1 MPNFL
6 ETQNLVQR
14 YLSARVPL
22 IVIQSIEPTRVM
34 SLITECANHMR
45 ALTFFEHSLSDG
57 IRELLTRQ
65 LHSEDTSLA
74 LAMEQARS
82 TFKSRANAN
91 FIFTDVEDL
100 DQESS
105 MSRYFAEL
113 VRLAESR
120 QGTII
125 LISSSPVWTGL
136 SRLGMSV
143 ALELPNKDEMRL
155 VVAGMIDDHRQVV
168 QIEWGDT
175 EVTRAAE
182 ILAGITEMEA
192 INVVASL
199 VAKGVVRNEDL
210 SELSFFKDR
219 IFGDLSGIER
229 IPLRE
234 DFTVGGLGNL
244 KDWLRPREQLMKADL
259 TDTPLHPPKGVLLV
273 GVPGCGKSLSA
284 KAIASQWG
292 LPLYRLD
299 MASVLGMYVGQ
310 SEGRLREALAT
321 AERVAPCVLWIDEIE
336 KGLAQGSDGGT
347 TRRLIGQFL
356 FWMQELTAKVFMVAT
371 ANDVSTL
378 PPELLRKGRFDELF
392 FVDLPEAPDR
402 EEIIGLY
409 FRKYLGA
416 EPSQELLTDLVTLT
430 DGFSTK
436 VYVDRMPGLPPE
448 PEIKKFFTNVVPFSQ
463 TNPEDLA
470 AIRSWGSTRCV
481 PAARHVASNVPAA
494 PAGRRVV
501 IL

>member
-57 IRELLTRQ
+57 IRELLTQQ

-155 VVAGMIDDHRQVV
+155 
-168 QIEWGDT
+168 
-175 EVTRAAE
+175 
-182 ILAGITEMEA
+182 
-192 INVVASL
+192 
-199 VAKGVVRNEDL
+199 
-210 SELSFFKDR
+210 
-219 IFGDLSGIER
+219 
-229 IPLRE
+229 
-234 DFTVGGLGNL
+234 
-244 KDWLRPREQLMKADL
+244 
-259 TDTPLHPPKGVLLV
+259 
-273 GVPGCGKSLSA
+273 
-284 KAIASQWG
+284 
-292 LPLYRLD
+292 
-299 MASVLGMYVGQ
+299 
-310 SEGRLREALAT
+310 
-321 AERVAPCVLWIDEIE
+321 
-336 KGLAQGSDGGT
+336 
-347 TRRLIGQFL
+347 
-356 FWMQELTAKVFMVAT
+356 
-371 ANDVSTL
+371 
-378 PPELLRKGRFDELF
+378 
-392 FVDLPEAPDR
+392 
-402 EEIIGLY
+402 
-409 FRKYLGA
+409 
-416 EPSQELLTDLVTLT
+416 
-430 DGFSTK
+430 
-436 VYVDRMPGLPPE
+436 
-448 PEIKKFFTNVVPFSQ
+448 
-463 TNPEDLA
+463 
-470 AIRSWGSTRCV
+470 
-481 PAARHVASNVPAA
+481 
-494 PAGRRVV
+494 
-501 IL
+501 